1 MENTEAEVMEE
12 IDEPSYDPYDSDDE
26 WDNIKWSDDENNDES
41 KEESDGAEEEAD
53 QPESEEAEQ
62 PAEQEE
68 ESVNEAEDADQWLE
82 LKYMDE
88 TKKVSKEEAKALAQK
103 GMDYDRIREERDSL
117 KGDLPRYKEMEAFL
131 KEMQG
136 DFDSIEEFM
145 ADTRAR
151 IKADAEGISYNEAL
165 EAVKAQHTTETK
177 TSSEDDINIDGFMAK
192 YPNVRAEEI
201 PPEVWAEVRE
211 TKDLVAAY
219 EKYDSGRK
227 ADRIAELEKE
237 IKTLKNNKKN
247 ADRSTG
253 SSKSSGA
260 SSGKSLIASLWD
272 DDD

>member
-1 MENTEAEVMEE
+1 MENTEAEVIEE
-12 IDEPSYDPYDSDDE
+12 IDEPSYDPYDSDEE
-26 WDNIKWSDDENNDES
+26 WDNVKWDDDEADDVSE
-41 KEESDGAEEEAD
+41 EESDSDKEEAD
-53 QPESEEAEQ
+53 QPESEDAEQ
-62 PAEQEE
+62 PAET
-68 ESVNEAEDADQWLE
+68 ESEQTDADDTDQWIE

-88 TKKVSKEEAKALAQK
+88 TRKVGKDEAKSLAQK

-117 KGDLPRYKEMEAFL
+117 KGDLPRYKAMEEFL

-136 DFDSIEEFM
+136 DFDTIEEFM

-151 IKADAEGISYNEAL
+151 IKADAEGISYDEAL
-165 EAVKAQHTTETK
+165 EAVKAKTAPETK
-177 TSSEDDINIDGFMAK
+177 SDDDININGFMAK
-192 YPNVRAEEI
+192 YPKVRAEEI
-201 PPEVWAEVRE
+201 PAEVWADVME
-211 TKDLVAAY
+211 TKDLVSSY
-219 EKYDSGRK
+219 EKYDNSKK